1 MKKILFSLVA
11 VCFLA
16 LSLSPATAASVFSFR
31 IKADI
36 PFDFQIGKKKMPKGD
51 YIIESVG
58 NSGGTVLIRR
68 EKGGKAVN
76 IMTVVDKHTDK
87 HKSKLVFRRYGDQYF
102 LARIWD
108 GSSETVLKI
117 EKSSAEKKV
126 AKLFKDQ
133 SGKDEDEIPVTDK

>member
-1 MKKILFSLVA
+1 MKKILFSLVV
-11 VCFLA
+11 VCCLGFSSA
-16 LSLSPATAASVFSFR
+16 IAASSSLFSFR

-36 PFDFQIGKKKMPKGD
+36 PFDFQVGKKKMPKGD

-58 NSGGTVLIRR
+58 SSNTILIRK

-76 IMTVVDKHTDK
+76 VMTIVDKHTDK
-87 HKSKLVFRRYGDQYF
+87 HKSRLMFRRYGEQYF

-133 SGKDEDEIPVTDK
+133 SGKDEDEVPVTDK

>member
-1 MKKILFSLVA
+1 MKKILISLVV

-16 LSLSPATAASVFSFR
+16 LTCASAAPLYSFR

-36 PFDFQIGKKKMPKGD
+36 PFDFQVGKKKMPKGD
-51 YIIESVG
+51 YIIESV
-58 NSGGTVLIRR
+58 NDSGTVLIRR

-76 IMTVVDKHTDK
+76 VLTVKDKHTDK
-87 HKSKLVFRRYGDQYF
+87 HKSRLMFRRYGDQYF

-117 EKSSAEKKV
+117 EKTSAEKKV
-126 AKLFKDQ
+126 AKMFKDK
-133 SGKDEDEIPVTDK
+133 SGKDEDEVPIGDK

>member
-1 MKKILFSLVA
+1 MKTILRSFLV
-11 VCFLA
+11 VCCLA
-16 LSLSPATAASVFSFR
+16 LTLTSVTSASTFGFR

-58 NSGGTVLIRR
+58 SSGTVLIRR

-76 IMTVVDKHTDK
+76 VMTVVDKHTDK

-108 GSSETVLKI
+108 GSSESVLKI

-133 SGKDEDEIPVTDK
+133 SGKDEDEVPVPDK

>member
-1 MKKILFSLVA
+1 MKKILISLVV

-16 LSLSPATAASVFSFR
+16 LTCASATPLYSFR

-36 PFDFQIGKKKMPKGD
+36 PFDFQVGKKKMPKGD
-51 YIIESVG
+51 YIIESV
-58 NSGGTVLIRR
+58 NDSGTILIRR

-76 IMTVVDKHTDK
+76 VLTVKDKHTDK
-87 HKSKLVFRRYGDQYF
+87 HKSKLMFRRYGDQYF

-117 EKSSAEKKV
+117 EKTSAEKKV
-126 AKLFKDQ
+126 AKMFKDK
-133 SGKDEDEIPVTDK
+133 SGKDEDEVPVGDK

>member
-1 MKKILFSLVA
+1 MKKILLSLVV
-11 VCFLA
+11 VCCLGFSSA
-16 LSLSPATAASVFSFR
+16 IAASSSLFSFR

-51 YIIESVG
+51 YIIESV
-58 NSGGTVLIRR
+58 NDSGTVLIRR

-76 IMTVVDKHTDK
+76 IMTIKDKHTDK
-87 HKSKLVFRRYGDQYF
+87 HKSKLMFRRYGDQYF

-108 GSSETVLKI
+108 GSSESVLKI

-126 AKLFKDQ
+126 AKLFKDK
-133 SGKDEDEIPVTDK
+133 SGKDEDEVPVSDK

>member
-1 MKKILFSLVA
+1 MKLAFCSFLI
-11 VCFLA
+11 VCCLA
-16 LSLSPATAASVFSFR
+16 LALTPSAAASSFGFR

-58 NSGGTVLIRR
+58 QSGTVLIRK

-76 IMTVVDKHTDK
+76 VMTVVDKHTDK
-87 HKSKLVFRRYGDQYF
+87 HKSKLMFRRYGDQYF

-133 SGKDEDEIPVTDK
+133 SGKDEDEVPVTDK

>member
-1 MKKILFSLVA
+1 MKTILCSFLV
-11 VCFLA
+11 VCCLTLILA
-16 LSLSPATAASVFSFR
+16 PATSASTFSFR

-58 NSGGTVLIRR
+58 SSGTVLIRR

-76 IMTVVDKHTDK
+76 VMTVVDKLTDK

-117 EKSSAEKKV
+117 EKSSAEKKI

>member
-1 MKKILFSLVA
+1 MKKILFSLVV
-11 VCFLA
+11 VCCLGFSSA
-16 LSLSPATAASVFSFR
+16 IAASSSLFTFR

-36 PFDFQIGKKKMPKGD
+36 PFDFQVGKKKMPKGD

-58 NSGGTVLIRR
+58 SSGTILIRK

-76 IMTVVDKHTDK
+76 VLTVIDKHTDK
-87 HKSKLVFRRYGDQYF
+87 HKSRLMFRRYGDQYF

-133 SGKDEDEIPVTDK
+133 SGKDEDEVPVTDK

>member
-1 MKKILFSLVA
+1 MKTILRSFIVA
-11 VCFLA
+11 CCLA
-16 LSLSPATAASVFSFR
+16 LTLAPATLASTFGFR

-58 NSGGTVLIRR
+58 SAGTVLIRR

-76 IMTVVDKHTDK
+76 VMTVVDKLTDK

>member
-1 MKKILFSLVA
+1 MKKVLFSLVV

-16 LSLSPATAASVFSFR
+16 LNLLPATAAPLFGFR

-36 PFDFQIGKKKMPKGD
+36 PFDFQVGKKKMPKGD

-58 NSGGTVLIRR
+58 QSGSVLIRR

-76 IMTVVDKHTDK
+76 VLTVVDKHTDK
-87 HKSKLVFRRYGDQYF
+87 HKSKLVFRRYNDQYF

-117 EKSSAEKKV
+117 EKTSAEKKV
-126 AKLFKDQ
+126 AKMFKDK
-133 SGKDEDEIPVTDK
+133 SGKDEDEIPVSDK

>member
-1 MKKILFSLVA
+1 MKTILCSFA
-11 VCFLA
+11 AACCLA
-16 LSLSPATAASVFSFR
+16 LILSPATAASTFGFR

-36 PFDFQIGKKKMPKGD
+36 PFDFQVGKKKMPKGD

-58 NSGGTVLIRR
+58 SGGTVLIRR

-76 IMTVVDKHTDK
+76 VMTVIDKHTDK

-117 EKSSAEKKV
+117 EKTSAEKKV

>member
-1 MKKILFSLVA
+1 MKKILFSLVV
-11 VCFLA
+11 VCCLGFSSA
-16 LSLSPATAASVFSFR
+16 IAASSSLFSFR

-36 PFDFQIGKKKMPKGD
+36 PFEFQVGKKKMPKGD

-58 NSGGTVLIRR
+58 SSNTILIRK

-76 IMTVVDKHTDK
+76 VMAVVDKHTDK
-87 HKSKLVFRRYGDQYF
+87 HKSRLMFRRYGDQYF

-126 AKLFKDQ
+126 AKMFKDK
-133 SGKDEDEIPVTDK
+133 SGKDEDEVPVTDK